1 MLNGFDIFILLGL
14 FGFLTYEVEGGKKL
28 FFHTSEVTDGIKL
41 HQGDLV
47 EFVLVVNQRSG
58 KSSGCNVTKI
68 RLVYIKQIEKLFHT
82 VIFVPPNNLN
92 IIYFKKRFEFAYYF
106 RLMFSKYLK
115 IIILILQIRLCNGT

>member
-1 MLNGFDIFILLGL
+1 MLMFILHILKFFLNLYFVGL

-68 RLVYIKQIEKLFHT
+68 RSVLL
-82 VIFVPPNNLN
+82 
-92 IIYFKKRFEFAYYF
+92 
-106 RLMFSKYLK
+106 
-115 IIILILQIRLCNGT
+115 LIR

>member
-1 MLNGFDIFILLGL
+1 MLLLIFFFFFYILGL

-41 HQGDLV
+41 NIGDLV

-68 RLVYIKQIEKLFHT
+68 RLVFINK
-82 VIFVPPNNLN
+82 
-92 IIYFKKRFEFAYYF
+92 
-106 RLMFSKYLK
+106 
-115 IIILILQIRLCNGT
+115 